1 MGRMRQS
8 RRWIYWMFSLRFTD
22 GYGCD
27 RSVEGVY
34 RE

>member
-8 RRWIYWMFSLRFTD
+8 RRWIYWTFSLRFTG
-22 GYGCD
+22 GYRCD

-34 RE
+34 GE